1 MSAQVS
7 LELHHRIS
15 QFLFHEASLLDD
27 WKFRDWL
34 AQLDEEIRYTMRTTV
49 NAQTRDRR
57 KGVQPPTT
65 WIFNDTKDQLER
77 RIARLE
83 TGMAWA
89 EEPPSRTRHLISN
102 CQISETDI
110 PNVFAVRVNYL
121 LYRAQKE
128 RDETFYVGTRFD
140 KVRRLEDDNWR
151 LLERDIVLDQAVITS
166 HNAECTVLMN
176 RIYACPVA
184 DVPEGEALRIDTSP
198 VIALFNV
205 GGEFYAINDRCS
217 HGNASMS
224 EGYLEDD
231 ATVECPLH
239 AASFCLKTG
248 KALCLPATDPLT
260 TYPVHVEG
268 GDIFIDLPEAQ
279 P

>member
-83 TGMAWA
+83 TGMGR
-89 EEPPSRTRHLISN
+89 RTAVTHSSLNQQLPGKRNRH
-102 CQISETDI
+102 T
-110 PNVFAVRVNYL
+110 
-121 LYRAQKE
+121 K
-128 RDETFYVGTRFD
+128 
-140 KVRRLEDDNWR
+140 
-151 LLERDIVLDQAVITS
+151 
-166 HNAECTVLMN
+166 
-176 RIYACPVA
+176 RICR
-184 DVPEGEALRIDTSP
+184 EGELSTLSGTKRAR
-198 VIALFNV
+198 
-205 GGEFYAINDRCS
+205 
-217 HGNASMS
+217 
-224 EGYLEDD
+224 
-231 ATVECPLH
+231 
-239 AASFCLKTG
+239 
-248 KALCLPATDPLT
+248 
-260 TYPVHVEG
+260 
-268 GDIFIDLPEAQ
+268 
-279 P
+279 

>member
-57 KGVQPPTT
+57 KGIQPPTT
-65 WIFNDTKDQLER
+65 RIFNDTKDQLER

-83 TGMAWA
+83 TGMARA

-102 CQISETDI
+102 CRKRNRHTKRICCAGKLSALSGT
-110 PNVFAVRVNYL
+110 
-121 LYRAQKE
+121 KE

-151 LLERDIVLDQAVITS
+151 LLERDIVPIK
-166 HNAECTVLMN
+166 
-176 RIYACPVA
+176 R
-184 DVPEGEALRIDTSP
+184 
-198 VIALFNV
+198 
-205 GGEFYAINDRCS
+205 
-217 HGNASMS
+217 
-224 EGYLEDD
+224 
-231 ATVECPLH
+231 
-239 AASFCLKTG
+239 
-248 KALCLPATDPLT
+248 
-260 TYPVHVEG
+260 
-268 GDIFIDLPEAQ
+268 
-279 P
+279 

>member
-83 TGMAWA
+83 
-89 EEPPSRTRHLISN
+89 
-102 CQISETDI
+102 
-110 PNVFAVRVNYL
+110 
-121 LYRAQKE
+121 
-128 RDETFYVGTRFD
+128 
-140 KVRRLEDDNWR
+140 DDNWR

-166 HNAECTVLMN
+166 HNLSVL
-176 RIYACPVA
+176 
-184 DVPEGEALRIDTSP
+184 
-198 VIALFNV
+198 F
-205 GGEFYAINDRCS
+205 
-217 HGNASMS
+217 
-224 EGYLEDD
+224 
-231 ATVECPLH
+231 
-239 AASFCLKTG
+239 
-248 KALCLPATDPLT
+248 
-260 TYPVHVEG
+260 
-268 GDIFIDLPEAQ
+268 
-279 P
+279 

>member
-65 WIFNDTKDQLER
+65 RIFNDTKDQLER

-83 TGMAWA
+83 TGMALA

-121 LYRAQKE
+121 LYRAQKSAM
-128 RDETFYVGTRFD
+128 
-140 KVRRLEDDNWR
+140 KHSM
-151 LLERDIVLDQAVITS
+151 LERVSTKFAVWKMT
-166 HNAECTVLMN
+166 TG
-176 RIYACPVA
+176 ACWN
-184 DVPEGEALRIDTSP
+184 GISSWIKR
-198 VIALFNV
+198 
-205 GGEFYAINDRCS
+205 
-217 HGNASMS
+217 
-224 EGYLEDD
+224 
-231 ATVECPLH
+231 
-239 AASFCLKTG
+239 
-248 KALCLPATDPLT
+248 
-260 TYPVHVEG
+260 
-268 GDIFIDLPEAQ
+268 
-279 P
+279 